1 METCLHSRF
10 RLGTARDGAY
20 GSLSGETEAIDIDE
34 MIASLAK
41 VVADM
46 TWSCD
51 AMLCRHIFTSDNQH
65 TGFVEPDTRAP
76 LAHARTPLVQEYLNQ
91 PAACPCAKAGVR
103 NAG

>member
-1 METCLHSRF
+1 MSENPEANDERPCLHCLVGDLINEF
-10 RLGTARDGAY
+10 YAEY

-51 AMLCRHIFTSDNQH
+51 AMLCRHIFTSENQH
-65 TGFVEPDTRAP
+65 TGFVEPDTRA
-76 LAHARTPLVQEYLNQ
+76 QCSSS
-91 PAACPCAKAGVR
+91 PAIAAGP
-103 NAG
+103 

>member
-1 METCLHSRF
+1 VSTFLVGDLINEF
-10 RLGTARDGAY
+10 YAEY

-51 AMLCRHIFTSDNQH
+51 AMLCRHIVTSDNQH
-65 TGFVEPDTRAP
+65 TGFVEPDTRA
-76 LAHARTPLVQEYLNQ
+76 QCSSS
-91 PAACPCAKAGVR
+91 PAIAAWP
-103 NAG
+103 